1 LIALL
6 AAILG
11 LWQRISG
18 PVGRPALAMNSAHQ
32 SHPRSLPV
40 SAGVHIRS
48 IHPQPR
54 KKTMPKPKTTTT
66 TRSPTTNSSLTTR
79 LHELVSA
86 CFSGIWITTHEPTE
100 AIRDLTTLCRAESW
114 RLGTWD
120 CDRGM
125 TFPFEP
131 IQMPGVTDSQD
142 PLAVIRSLPDIANGS
157 GTTLI
162 TFENLH
168 RFLGSTEII
177 QALARQLHAGKQTR
191 CFVVVLAPDIQ
202 LPPELEK
209 LFTVIDHELPGH
221 AQLEKIATEIATQEN
236 ELPEGDDL
244 ARVIEAAKGLTASEA
259 ENAFSLALV
268 RHGKLEPETLWE
280 LKSQQLKK
288 SGLVSLHRGTENFQ
302 QLGGLE
308 NLKAFCLRAMRRQGE
323 SKTSSAPKPRGVLL
337 LSPPGCGKSQFAKAL
352 GNETGRPTVVL
363 DVGALL
369 GSLVGQSESNIRT
382 ALKLADAMAPCV
394 VFADELEKSIA
405 GATSSGQTDSGVTAR
420 VFGSLLTWLN
430 DHESDVFFVGT
441 CNDASKLPPE
451 FARAERFDGVFFVD
465 LPGREQKDAI
475 WGIYLSAY
483 GLDSQQARPDDAN
496 WTGAE
501 IKSCC
506 RLASLLDVPLIQ
518 AAQNVVPVAVTAGD
532 KVESLR
538 QWASGRCLSAD
549 RAGVYSRDEG
559 AGNGRARRVM
569 REPGRN

>member
-1 LIALL
+1 
-6 AAILG
+6 
-11 LWQRISG
+11 
-18 PVGRPALAMNSAHQ
+18 M
-32 SHPRSLPV
+32 PRS
-40 SAGVHIRS
+40 
-48 IHPQPR
+48 
-54 KKTMPKPKTTTT
+54 KNTTTPAP
-66 TRSPTTNSSLTTR
+66 SPPPSTPTLTSR
-79 LHELVSA
+79 LHELISA
-86 CFSGIWITTHEPTE
+86 CFTAVWVQTHEPHE
-100 AIRDLTTLCRAESW
+100 AAREITDLCRQEGW
-114 RLGTWD
+114 RVGTWN
-120 CDRGM
+120 CDSGVQ
-125 TFPFEP
+125 FPVEQ
-131 IQMPGVTDSQD
+131 ITMPGITDSQD
-142 PLAVIRSLPDIANGS
+142 PLAVIRAMPQLAQGA
-157 GTTLI
+157 GTTLVV
-162 TFENLH
+162 FESLH
-168 RFLGSTEII
+168 RFLGATEIV
-177 QALARQLHAGKQTR
+177 QALARQIQAGKNSR
-191 CFVVVLAPDIQ
+191 CFVIVLAPVVKI
-202 LPPELEK
+202 PAELDK
-209 LFTVIDHELPGH
+209 LFTVVDHELPGRD
-221 AQLEKIATEIATQEN
+221 QLEEIARGVATQDG
-236 ELPEGDDL
+236 ELPSGDEL
-244 ARVIEAAKGLTASEA
+244 ARVIEAAAGLTASEA

-308 NLKAFCLRAMRRQGE
+308 NLKAFCLRAMRRQSEGTV
-323 SKTSSAPKPRGVLL
+323 SNRPRGVLL

-369 GSLVGQSESNIRT
+369 GSLVGQSESNVRA

-394 VFADELEKSIA
+394 LFADEIEKALA

-465 LPGREQKDAI
+465 LPGRDQKDGI
-475 WGIYLSAY
+475 WGIYTRHY
-483 GLDSQQARPDDAN
+483 GLDTTQPKPDDTN

-506 RLASLLDVPLIQ
+506 RLASLLDVPLVQ

-532 KVESLR
+532 KIEGLR

-549 RAGVYSRDEG
+549 RAGVYSRSESG
-559 AGNGRARRVM
+559 SGGRVRRVV
-569 REPGRN
+569 RTG